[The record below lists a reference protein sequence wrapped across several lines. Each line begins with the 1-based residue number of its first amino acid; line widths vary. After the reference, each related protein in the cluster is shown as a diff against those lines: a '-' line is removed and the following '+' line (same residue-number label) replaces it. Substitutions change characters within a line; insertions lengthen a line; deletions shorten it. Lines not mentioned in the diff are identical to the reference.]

1 MQAGCS
7 FPHQK
12 VPASTEVGLPKAP
25 GYLHVFQEL
34 WNQTTLGTV
43 QQKGSF
49 QSLPDL
55 QMAREQQGGQGREC
69 PDKAAHKGLLFP
81 RWEQQQPRLG
91 LVGGRVGSEGTRG
104 GARTWDLTCTQ
115 HRFHVPDRLY
125 PLYTLARERATRS
138 GGGFG
143 DFSSSA
149 SVRTMQLQLPPA
161 HTLCSQRCQST
172 EVNCVHSFPNDPD
185 YNEIINCSPTATSLK
200 TSIAGSARPQKN
212 FITASVKPLRRNLWL
227 LL

>member
-1 MQAGCS
+1 MEPDNFGHCA
-7 FPHQK
+7 
-12 VPASTEVGLPKAP
+12 A
-25 GYLHVFQEL
+25 
-34 WNQTTLGTV
+34 
-43 QQKGSF
+43 KGSF

-81 RWEQQQPRLG
+81 RWEPRLG

-104 GARTWDLTCTQ
+104 GARNWDATRTQ

-149 SVRTMQLQLPPA
+149 SVRTMQLQLPRV
-161 HTLCSQRCQST
+161 HTLRLQRCQST

-212 FITASVKPLRRNLWL
+212 FITASVKPLRRNLRL